1 MKKLEVHIYPNKDSR
16 GKTVT
21 FSVRKAIIYFVLTI
35 CAILGF
41 IMFSPVQ
48 IVENLSNGNLMDV
61 YHQNSV
67 IKDEIKKIRTVVD
80 TTILKVEETRVVRDS
95 TLKLGGLG
103 FTLENV
109 PEDESPKKN
118 LHAMRSTFRKTLNK
132 LEADSALA
140 AHVPVLHPLK
150 NHHDIKARFEM
161 VFDAFTDQELPHRGV
176 DFLAAEGDTVYAPAT
191 SVAANRNYQVLF
203 SAPLD
208 HFLDEMSAEV
218 PIFYDM
224 VNTPW
229 ILTLTILAIVLP
241 LIGLIYWGIKMI
253 FGFKTP
259 KWRPG
264 LVLFVLWLVILVVLA
279 VLFALGVVST
289 EYLSA

>member
-16 GKTVT
+16 GKDVT
-21 FSVRKAIIYFVLTI
+21 FSVKKVIIYFVLTV

-67 IKDEIKKIRTVVD
+67 IKNEIKKIRTVVD
-80 TTILKVEETRVVRDS
+80 TTILKIEETRIVRDS

-103 FTLENV
+103 FTLENAV
-109 PEDESPKKN
+109 LEDESPKKN
-118 LHAMRSTFRKTLNK
+118 LHDMRSTLRKTLNK

-176 DFLAAEGDTVYAPAT
+176 DFLAAEGDTVYAPGAGT
-191 SVAANRNYQVLF
+191 VV
-203 SAPLD
+203 
-208 HFLDEMSAEV
+208 EV
-218 PIFYDM
+218 RKHRGFGLSMKIEHMEHVKTFYAHLGETLVKKGDKVRRGDPI
-224 VNTPW
+224 
-229 ILTLTILAIVLP
+229 A
-241 LIGLIYWGIKMI
+241 LIGQSGLQSSLGLHYEIRVNG
-253 FGFKTP
+253 TP
-259 KWRPG
+259 VNPEDYFITK
-264 LVLFVLWLVILVVLA
+264 
-279 VLFALGVVST
+279 
-289 EYLSA
+289 

>member
-140 AHVPVLHPLK
+140 AHVPV
-150 NHHDIKARFEM
+150 
-161 VFDAFTDQELPHRGV
+161 
-176 DFLAAEGDTVYAPAT
+176 
-191 SVAANRNYQVLF
+191 
-203 SAPLD
+203 
-208 HFLDEMSAEV
+208 
-218 PIFYDM
+218 
-224 VNTPW
+224 
-229 ILTLTILAIVLP
+229 
-241 LIGLIYWGIKMI
+241 
-253 FGFKTP
+253 
-259 KWRPG
+259 
-264 LVLFVLWLVILVVLA
+264 
-279 VLFALGVVST
+279 
-289 EYLSA
+289 